1 VLHLVEEAELGRG
14 PQSSSSLS
22 SSSSSVTWS
31 NVLTLIN
38 SSRPHQMVWD
48 AWLQLAALPA
58 HLLLLTQV
66 SFAKSQ
72 DLQRLRLKSRQ
83 QT

>member
-1 VLHLVEEAELGRG
+1 
-14 PQSSSSLS
+14 
-22 SSSSSVTWS
+22 
-31 NVLTLIN
+31 
-38 SSRPHQMVWD
+38 MVWD

-83 QT
+83 QTCERGFGGTAEDPNLPLPQEPAQAAGRHISRR